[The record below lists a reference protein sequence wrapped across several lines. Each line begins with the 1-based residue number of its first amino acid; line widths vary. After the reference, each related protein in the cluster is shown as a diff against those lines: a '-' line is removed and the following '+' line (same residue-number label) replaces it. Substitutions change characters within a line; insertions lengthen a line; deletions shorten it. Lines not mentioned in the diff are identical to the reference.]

1 MEFKHVPI
9 MLEECLEGLNIRMDG
24 IYVDGTLGG
33 AGHSSEIAKR
43 LGVEGLLIGIDKD
56 LEAIEASKK
65 RLAKNK
71 NRLELVNDDFKNYK
85 NIIESLNI
93 EKVDGIL
100 LDLGISSYQIDNA
113 ERGFSYMKEAKLDM
127 RMNKQQSLS
136 AYEVVNE
143 YKPGDLVRILFT
155 YGEEKFSRQIVKNI
169 IKAREI
175 KPIETTLELS
185 EIIRNSLPAKVKFKG
200 GHPAKKTFQAIRIE
214 VNSELSKLGEV
225 LRQMVNSLRKD
236 GRIAVITFH
245 SLEDRIVKNVFK
257 EFTVDCICPVDFPI
271 CICDNRASLKL
282 INRKPIIASEEEK
295 LKNTRSKS
303 AKLRVAKKLI

>member
-1 MEFKHVPI
+1 

>member
-1 MEFKHVPI
+1 MDFKHESV
-9 MLEECLEGLNIRMDG
+9 LLKECIDNLMIKSDG